1 MIPVTNRPLT
11 VQRVLAPVLA
21 TLLMVL
27 SVAVPVLDAGEKGR
41 GPVVES
47 EHNPS
52 TCVRGHDHTICTQ
65 LGASRGLA
73 SEGPRHGGGF
83 SRAAMHRPL
92 ASDDVAP
99 SAAFRDHHSRA
110 PPVG

>member
-1 MIPVTNRPLT
+1 MIPVTKRPLT

-27 SVAVPVLDAGEKGR
+27 SVAVPVLDAGEKGP
-41 GPVVES
+41 GAVVES

-65 LGASRGLA
+65 LGASHGYT
-73 SEGPRHGGGF
+73 SEAPRHGGGF
-83 SRAAMHRPL
+83 TRPAIPRPL
-92 ASDDVAP
+92 AIDDAAP
-99 SAAFRDHHSRA
+99 SPAFRDHHSRA